1 MQKNTLKNKSIKQ
14 TQTETHPLKI
24 RLSRLLSTM
33 VLPGRSLFPRIPNCF
48 WLLCLLLSGAFSPL
62 YAQSGEFD
70 GTVNEEEG
78 GTLQNTYNLTV
89 VTDGLKSETVSIIV
103 EGESAG
109 DVTGSSP
116 YTVKPGKSVTVSFST
131 NPDRVK
137 LLSLS
142 GWANDGGNWF
152 LTPLVKP
159 DLSMEFTFTMPAT
172 DITLSFVFKEEEK
185 PTPTPDPDPEPTPD
199 PSPVVYYTVT
209 LPEVEGAVTDPVAG
223 AYAVEAW
230 SSFFFTLTLKEG
242 YEDSQPVVTTN
253 RGETLKPD
261 AQGRYKLE
269 YVRGDLTV
277 LIDSVRP
284 NLPPV
289 ANERIDRPDA
299 LRLSTSQGVLR
310 IGCDRTGLL
319 YIYTI
324 SGQLI
329 RTTRL
334 EGGEQTLTL
343 PEGMYLLR
351 FEDKTYKLIL

>member
-1 MQKNTLKNKSIKQ
+1 MQKNILKNKSIKQ

-33 VLPGRSLFPRIPNCF
+33 VLPGRSLFFRIPTCF

-62 YAQSGEFD
+62 YAQSGGFD
-70 GTVNEEEG
+70 VDVDEEGETPRDAYSLTVETTGLKSGTVNIEVNAG
-78 GTLQNTYNLTV
+78 SGDD
-89 VTDGLKSETVSIIV
+89 VTD
-103 EGESAG
+103 
-109 DVTGSSP
+109 SSP
-116 YTVKPGKSVTVSFST
+116 YKVKTGVSVTVSLST
-131 NPDRVK
+131 TPEGVNLV
-137 LLSLS
+137 SLS
-142 GWANDGGNWF
+142 GKADKGGNWF
-152 LTPLVKP
+152 LTPLSEP
-159 DLSMEFTFTMPAT
+159 ALPMSFTFTMPAT
-172 DITLSFVFKEEEK
+172 DITLSFVFEEKEK
-185 PTPTPDPDPEPTPD
+185 PTPTPNPDPEPTPD

-209 LPEVEGAVTDPVAG
+209 LPEVEGAVTDPIAG

-261 AQGRYKLE
+261 AQGRYKLA
-269 YVRGDLTV
+269 YVRSDLTV
-277 LIDSVRP
+277 SIDSVRP
-284 NLPPV
+284 NLSPV

-310 IGCDRTGLL
+310 IGCDRIGLL

-334 EGGEQTLTL
+334 EGDEQTLTL